1 MTGRNFVTRMRR
13 GIGGVEGARG
23 KKKKRRGFGRIG
35 RLWKLLRHG
44 APWFTIF
51 HRNVTQGHS
60 YPSGYCRVPSEPG
73 AVFSSFD
80 FSSFSSFVFHFSC
93 HFFRFFFLSRH
104 TGHRRMCIYLGGFI
118 FIWSGQWLWFGEF
131 YWKIFYCR
139 GIFERKFEVLMIQIM
154 VSFHNKIYVKFLH
167 ANNISSHFHL

>member
-73 AVFSSFD
+73 AIFSSFD
-80 FSSFSSFVFHFSC
+80 FSSFSSLVFHFSC
-93 HFFRFFFLSRH
+93 HFFSLLFSDCQDTRGIGGCVFILTDLSLFEADNDCGLGNFIEKFSIVEEFLSESLR
-104 TGHRRMCIYLGGFI
+104 C
-118 FIWSGQWLWFGEF
+118 WWF
-131 YWKIFYCR
+131 K
-139 GIFERKFEVLMIQIM
+139 
-154 VSFHNKIYVKFLH
+154 
-167 ANNISSHFHL
+167 